1 MLSDLYGALA
11 SLQTESNQFQGCYDN
26 FRKSLDCLEL
36 ALDKGLISRPA
47 MQEVNALGGV
57 GNGYQGLHKYGEAE
71 KYYRKALAAWKGVPG
86 NRTIYIANLSTC
98 LWLQGK
104 LEDAEQIVL
113 TVILDTDDI
122 STFRYFMRDD

>member
-26 FRKSLDCLEL
+26 FRKSLACLEL
-36 ALDKGLISRPA
+36 AFDKGLISRPA

-57 GNGYQGLHKYGEAE
+57 GNGYQGLHEYGEAE
-71 KYYRKALAAWKGVPG
+71 KYYRKALVAWEGVPG
-86 NRTIYIANLSTC
+86 NHAIYIANLSTC

-104 LEDAEQIVL
+104 LDDAEQTVM
-113 TVILDTDDI
+113 TVILDRNDI
-122 STFRYFMRDD
+122 STFRYFTGGV